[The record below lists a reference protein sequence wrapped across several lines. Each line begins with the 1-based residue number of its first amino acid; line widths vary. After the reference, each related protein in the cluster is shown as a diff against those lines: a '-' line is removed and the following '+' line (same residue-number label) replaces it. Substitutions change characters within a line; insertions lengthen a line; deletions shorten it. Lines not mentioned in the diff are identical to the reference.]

1 MTQISLFDV
10 SDPTN
15 PVLADSL
22 PLSPAYEDENCD
34 QWGCGWSWSYSEATY
49 EHKAFTYWAP
59 EQLLAVPLST
69 YRYMYDEVEIDGRVY
84 TYSGYEFVSTL
95 QLIDVDAENGTLDIH
110 GMVNHSDFYNEDGL
124 SGWWSGSTSIRRS
137 IFMGDYVYA
146 FSAAGASV
154 HSTDD
159 LELIV
164 ELELPGYETPQTYY
178 YGDGEA
184 VDDGESD
191 PGKED
196 EDSATVEG

>member
-1 MTQISLFDV
+1 
-10 SDPTN
+10 
-15 PVLADSL
+15 
-22 PLSPAYEDENCD
+22 
-34 QWGCGWSWSYSEATY
+34 
-49 EHKAFTYWAP
+49 
-59 EQLLAVPLST
+59 
-69 YRYMYDEVEIDGRVY
+69 
-84 TYSGYEFVSTL
+84 
-95 QLIDVDAENGTLDIH
+95 
-110 GMVNHSDFYNEDGL
+110 
-124 SGWWSGSTSIRRS
+124 
-137 IFMGDYVYA
+137 MGDYVYA